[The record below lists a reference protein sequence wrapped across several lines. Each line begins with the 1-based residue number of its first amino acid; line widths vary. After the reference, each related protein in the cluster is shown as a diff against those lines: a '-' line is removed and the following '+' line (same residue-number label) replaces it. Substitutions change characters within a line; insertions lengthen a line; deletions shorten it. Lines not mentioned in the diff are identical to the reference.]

1 MPLLTFNSYKPKEFI
16 LEEES
21 QPKDEGAE
29 LPAKSSSQAIYSG
42 IRDVT
47 LAQIK
52 NIDIDGSFGTKI
64 DTLARH
70 MLWIRANDPGAKSIV
85 FSQFRDFL
93 DVLAKAFTQFKIA
106 FTGID
111 RKDGIQVFKED
122 ASVCRCQSYIW
133 CSMRDT
139 DKLIAGMLFPSRE
152 GPFLRT
158 QSSQCHACFFM

>member
-1 MPLLTFNSYKPKEFI
+1 MLTFNSYKPKEFT

-21 QPKDEGAE
+21 QPKSE
-29 LPAKSSSQAIYSG
+29 LSAKSSSPAIYSG
-42 IRDVT
+42 IQDVT

-70 MLWIRANDPGAKSIV
+70 IMWIRANDPGAKSIV

-93 DVLAKAFTQFKIA
+93 DVLAKAFAQFKIA

-111 RKDGIQVFKED
+111 RKDGIEKFKED
-122 ASVCRCQSYIW
+122 ASVCSANLIFYAHA
-133 CSMRDT
+133 MRDA
-139 DKLIAGMLFPSRE
+139 DKFIAGMFFSSCE
-152 GPFLRT
+152 GSFIRT
-158 QSSQCHACFFM
+158 QPSQCHACFFM